1 YRKRLALGELEGA
14 AGLRAAVLLAL
25 HHASVAGEEAALLE
39 QSAKLRFVEGERAGD
54 AVAHGTGLARE
65 AAAGDGGDDI
75 VLAAAVRRFD
85 GLLQVHLKNRPGE
98 ILGELLVVHRDLA
111 GARLHPNAG
120 DGVLALAGG
129 VGAAMSIE
137 LLHMDRSGGLLRCF
151 A

>member
-1 YRKRLALGELEGA
+1 MAWRCLPPKRPHIAMGDNIQAQQKSGPEGPLFPVPYRKRLALGELEGA

-39 QSAKLRFVEGERAGD
+39 HSAKLRFVEGERAGD

-85 GLLQVHLKNRPGE
+85 GLLQDHLQNRPGE
-98 ILGELLVVHRDLA
+98 ILGELL
-111 GARLHPNAG
+111 
-120 DGVLALAGG
+120 
-129 VGAAMSIE
+129 
-137 LLHMDRSGGLLRCF
+137 
-151 A
+151 